1 MPLLIDED
9 AKTVGTFD
17 ITTAQTL
24 YWKAVPVLLKQPE
37 REEQVEQLT
46 FRILS
51 GYTRPNQ
58 SLRVSIGAKSHVMTL
73 YSPMLRAEHDMLL
86 CAGAADTHLQ

>member
-24 YWKAVPVLLKQPE
+24 YWKAVPVVLRQPE
-37 REEQVEQLT
+37 REEQVESLT

-51 GYTRPNQ
+51 GYTRPNHTH
-58 SLRVSIGAKSHVMTL
+58 RVSV
-73 YSPMLRAEHDMLL
+73 RASKR
-86 CAGAADTHLQ
+86 AARLSYAMP